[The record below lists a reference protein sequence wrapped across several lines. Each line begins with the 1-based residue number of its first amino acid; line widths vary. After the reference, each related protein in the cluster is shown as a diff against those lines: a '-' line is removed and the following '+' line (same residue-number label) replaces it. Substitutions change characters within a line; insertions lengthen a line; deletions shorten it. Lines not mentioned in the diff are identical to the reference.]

1 MSDLLIGIAISLL
14 KTLGLLFAVVLPMV
28 SYTVY
33 AERRVSAFIQD
44 RVGPNR
50 VGPLGLIQPIA
61 DAVKLLLKEDFTPAH
76 VNKFY
81 YWLAPA
87 CAMAPS
93 IMALAGVSYGST
105 WFGQPMVVANVDVGG
120 PWGFALSSLGGYGIV
135 LARLSSHCKFPLLVG
150 IWS

>member
-1 MSDLLIGIAISLL
+1 MTQLLILVLVSLA
-14 KTLGLLFAVVLPMV
+14 KTIGLIFLVVLPMV

-33 AERRVSAFIQD
+33 AERRVSAMIQD

-50 VGPLGLIQPIA
+50 VGPLGLLQPIA
-61 DAVKLLLKEDFTPAH
+61 DALKLLLKEDFTPAH

-93 IMALAGVSYGST
+93 IMALAVVPFGST
-105 WFGQPMVVANVDVGG
+105 W
-120 PWGFALSSLGGYGIV
+120 
-135 LARLSSHCKFPLLVG
+135 
-150 IWS
+150 

>member
-93 IMALAGVSYGST
+93 IMALA
-105 WFGQPMVVANVDVGG
+105 VVPSHRSGYMELFWPVGR
-120 PWGFALSSLGGYGIV
+120 PIPSIPF
-135 LARLSSHCKFPLLVG
+135 LAASAQVPR
-150 IWS
+150 

>member
-14 KTLGLLFAVVLPMV
+14 KTLGLLFAVILPMV

-33 AERRVSAFIQD
+33 AERRVSALIQD

-50 VGPLGLIQPIA
+50 VGPFGLIQPIA

-93 IMALAGVSYGST
+93 SLALAGVPFCRT
-105 WFGQPMVVANVDVGG
+105 LFGRPMVGAHVGG
-120 PWGFALSSLGGYGIV
+120 RV
-135 LARLSSHCKFPLLVG
+135 L
-150 IWS
+150 